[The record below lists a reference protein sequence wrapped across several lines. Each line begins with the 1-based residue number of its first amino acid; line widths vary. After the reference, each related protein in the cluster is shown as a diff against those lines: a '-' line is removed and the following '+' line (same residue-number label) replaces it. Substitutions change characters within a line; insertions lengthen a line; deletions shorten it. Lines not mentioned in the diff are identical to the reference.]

1 MRRMSQDTI
10 SKRDTLKTI
19 LNDILSEKEEGSPV
33 DALSRGV
40 SLTDDLGLDSLDLAE
55 MTVRLEDRYGVDV
68 FEEEVVDEVGEVLD
82 KLEA

>member
-1 MRRMSQDTI
+1 MVRMSQDTI
-10 SKRDTLKTI
+10 SKRETLHTI

-33 DALSRGV
+33 DSLATDV

-68 FEEEVVDEVGEVLD
+68 FEDDVVDEVGEVLA
-82 KLEA
+82 KLER

>member
-33 DALSRGV
+33 DALSRGA